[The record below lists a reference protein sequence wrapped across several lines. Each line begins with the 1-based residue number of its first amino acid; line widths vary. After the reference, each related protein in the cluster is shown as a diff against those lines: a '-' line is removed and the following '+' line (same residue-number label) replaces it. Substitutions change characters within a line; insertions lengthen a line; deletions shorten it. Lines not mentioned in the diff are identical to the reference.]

1 VPALQYAQQLRKTIQ
16 VILDAPSEIASL
28 RQELLSE
35 VNSAKYVQQTSECN
49 TQPISLSATIQYPST
64 DKTPLPISKK
74 KSFLIQNAQFHLNG
88 AWPKIEVIYMKQ
100 AVSQREFHVVS
111 YYATLFCVV

>member
-1 VPALQYAQQLRKTIQ
+1 MDMICLTIMYSSTATSHFQ
-16 VILDAPSEIASL
+16 VQRFVIVAREP
-28 RQELLSE
+28 
-35 VNSAKYVQQTSECN
+35 TM
-49 TQPISLSATIQYPST
+49 QYPST
-64 DKTPLPISKK
+64 DKQK

-111 YYATLFCVV
+111 YYATLFCVVSAVW